1 MLKDLNDFD
10 RIVCINLPTRQDRW
24 NAALHEF
31 AKMNLRNVQ
40 RFRAI
45 KHKRGIRG
53 CTMSHVQVVQQ
64 AQEDGLKNLLILE
77 DDVKFICQDQR
88 LIKEALKEL
97 SEVRWDMFYLGSSS
111 NSNFR
116 KFSKY
121 LLKPTSG
128 VKATHAYALNSSV
141 FQQII
146 DHKWVWQIP
155 DWESLDDNSLRLAEH
170 IDKFYR
176 DILIPN
182 CRCFHINPI
191 QAVQRKSYS
200 DVQNKVMDYSKWQ
213 VDRFE
218 ERVNG

>member
-1 MLKDLNDFD
+1 MWFDLFD
-10 RIVCINLPTRQDRW
+10 RVVCINLSSRPDRW
-24 NAALHEF
+24 KQVRRE
-31 AKMNLRNVQ
+31 LRRIGLQDVR
-40 RFRAI
+40 RFDAI
-45 KHKRGIRG
+45 KRKRGIRG
-53 CTMSHVQVVQQ
+53 CTMSHVQVVQE
-64 AQEDGLKNLLILE
+64 ALDDKLSNILIFE
-77 DDVKFICQDQR
+77 DDVQFVNYDEKI
-88 LIKEALKEL
+88 IEGALEQLFSLK
-97 SEVRWDMFYLGSSS
+97 WDMFYLGSSS